1 MKQARLAASQLP
13 LHKGAKISARRGIEK
28 KIMEIAEVIIIGAT
42 GESVCLLANRRAVVK
57 KFITA
62 VIYVFKLSS
71 TEDMNI
77 PSFTSERYAPP
88 YFSAILFT
96 DSTPTP

>member
-1 MKQARLAASQLP
+1 
-13 LHKGAKISARRGIEK
+13 
-28 KIMEIAEVIIIGAT
+28 MEIAEVIIIGAT
-42 GESVCLLANRRAVVK
+42 GESVCLLANRGAVVK

-77 PSFTSERYAPP
+77 PSFTSE
-88 YFSAILFT
+88 
-96 DSTPTP
+96 